1 MGKGLQMALHNG
13 ALPWDAQSCPIPT
26 SPTGLCRALGHTAL
40 PQPSP
45 SRTGQN
51 QQKRKQN
58 RPKCGA
64 GWDGDGHG
72 QPRLPGQAALTAP
85 LGRAGGKSLSSWK
98 AELNGVN
105 CRGPSVHPSLAVLP
119 TCSAAEGEDGMGPL
133 LPLCPPCINPAPAVG
148 SRLQSTQIGAG
159 TAPVLG
165 VRCAGQRQRAAAGE
179 GEAPQAAARGGSGDG
194 SHGKTKRS
202 FNLLLKQMLHSTN

>member
-26 SPTGLCRALGHTAL
+26 SPTGLCRALGPAAL
-40 PQPSP
+40 PQPKP

-85 LGRAGGKSLSSWK
+85 LGRAGGKSPSSWK

-105 CRGPSVHPSLAVLP
+105 RRGPSVHPSLAVLP
-119 TCSAAEGEDGMGPL
+119 TCSAAEGEDAMVLSFPSARRAL
-133 LPLCPPCINPAPAVG
+133 ILHRQL
-148 SRLQSTQIGAG
+148 GAG
-159 TAPVLG
+159 CKALG
-165 VRCAGQRQRAAAGE
+165 LEQELRRC
-179 GEAPQAAARGGSGDG
+179 SG
-194 SHGKTKRS
+194 
-202 FNLLLKQMLHSTN
+202 